1 MARLF
6 KHLSNDNQL
15 SIREYAS
22 DKIGVHPSAALIKT
36 LDFQVNIEDAS
47 WKNPCTEVYAADM
60 DYFITKDCAR
70 PGWFTDSRSRELSRS
85 LKFDHNQYDER
96 NFPQHFDIGLVWDKL
111 LQNDEIES
119 MGNEDTR
126 SYPNGLPVSDTPHG
140 WGWLQNRAD

>member
-15 SIREYAS
+15 LIREYAS

-36 LDFQVNIEDAS
+36 LDFQVSIEDAS
-47 WKNPCTEVYAADM
+47 WKKPCTEVYAADM
-60 DYFITKDCAR
+60 DYFITKDLR
-70 PGWFTDSRSRELSRS
+70 TIGHRRLTFP
-85 LKFDHNQYDER
+85 HNQYDER

>member
-6 KHLSNDNQL
+6 KHLSDDNQL
-15 SIREYAS
+15 LIREYAS

-36 LDFQVNIEDAS
+36 LDFQVIREDAP
-47 WKNPCTEVYAADM
+47 WRDACTEVYAADM
-60 DYFITKDCAR
+60 DYFITKDL
-70 PGWFTDSRSRELSRS
+70 RSRELAHR
-85 LKFDHNQYDER
+85 LKFYHNQYDER
-96 NFPQHFDIGLVWDKL
+96 NFPQHFDIDLVWDKL

-119 MGNEDTR
+119 MGNEDIR